1 MRLNGKERKNNNVQA
16 KISLE
21 IEISRLNE
29 KEKNLKRQNNKGE
42 SINESEIKKGEISQ
56 VAELKGIRMN
66 VKDEE
71 DAKSY

>member
-16 KISLE
+16 KISLD
-21 IEISRLNE
+21 IEIARLNE